1 MPPSDN
7 TRQPAATMKTPSVTY
22 PIRAVSLMTGVSI
35 DTLRAW
41 ERRYNAVT
49 PVRDGRGRMYSDAD
63 VRRIKR
69 LRDTVAAGHAIG
81 RVAAMSDEQ
90 LARMALAA
98 APAVVA
104 AARRAPHAAVLD
116 TASIIEALERFD
128 AATVETELARAAA
141 LLRAPE
147 LLRDVLVPVL
157 TEVGERWHNG
167 RGRIAHEHLLS
178 ASVRNILGSLL
189 RVHQKAGMPETLL
202 FATPAGERHEF
213 GTLGAAM
220 MAASGGL
227 GAIYLGPDLP
237 SDDIVEVTTVVAIEV
252 VALGVS
258 DVGDT
263 ERVEKEVAA
272 VAKRLAPH
280 VELWLGGRGA
290 ERLAKK
296 LKGRALPLATYD
308 SLEHQLVRLGARF

>member
-1 MPPSDN
+1 
-7 TRQPAATMKTPSVTY
+7 MKTPSVTY

-49 PVRDGRGRMYSDAD
+49 PVRDGRGRIYSDAD

-69 LRDTVAAGHAIG
+69 LRDAVAAGHAIG

-90 LARMALAA
+90 LTRMALAG

-104 AARRAPHAAVLD
+104 AARRAPRAAVVD

-141 LLRAPE
+141 LLRPPE

-157 TEVGERWHNG
+157 TEVGERWHSG

-178 ASVRNILGSLL
+178 ASVRNVLGSLL
-189 RVHQKAGMPETLL
+189 RVHQKAGIPETLL

-272 VAKRLAPH
+272 VARRLAPH

-290 ERLAKK
+290 ERLAKQ

-308 SLEHQLVRLGARF
+308 SLEQHLVRLGARF

>member
-1 MPPSDN
+1 
-7 TRQPAATMKTPSVTY
+7 MKTPSVTY

-49 PVRDGRGRMYSDAD
+49 PVRDGRGRIYSDAD

-69 LRDTVAAGHAIG
+69 LRDAVAAGHAIG

-90 LARMALAA
+90 LTRMALAG

-104 AARRAPHAAVLD
+104 A
-116 TASIIEALERFD
+116 ASIIEALERFD

-141 LLRAPE
+141 LLRPPE

-157 TEVGERWHNG
+157 TEVGERWHSG

-178 ASVRNILGSLL
+178 ASVRNVLGSLL
-189 RVHQKAGMPETLL
+189 RVHQKAGIPETLL

-272 VAKRLAPH
+272 VARRLAPH

-290 ERLAKK
+290 ERLAKQ
-296 LKGRALPLATYD
+296 LKGRALPLPTYD
-308 SLEHQLVRLGARF
+308 SLEQHLVRLGARF

>member
-1 MPPSDN
+1 
-7 TRQPAATMKTPSVTY
+7 MKTPSVTY

-49 PVRDGRGRMYSDAD
+49 PVRDGRGRIYSDAD

-69 LRDTVAAGHAIG
+69 LRDAVAAGHAIG

-90 LARMALAA
+90 LTRMALAG

-104 AARRAPHAAVLD
+104 AARRAPRAAVVD

-141 LLRAPE
+141 LLRPPE

-157 TEVGERWHNG
+157 TEVGERWHSG

-178 ASVRNILGSLL
+178 ASVRNVLGSLL
-189 RVHQKAGMPETLL
+189 RVHQKAGIPETLL

-272 VAKRLAPH
+272 VARRLALH

-290 ERLAKK
+290 ERLAKQ
-296 LKGRALPLATYD
+296 LKGRALPLPTYD
-308 SLEHQLVRLGARF
+308 SLEQHLVRLGARF